1 MLVWFLSSKQS
12 ENTKRGEVIQ
22 LRYSEMILRSEG
34 IEASSTYTID
44 SVTNVTNVGTILVKQ
59 TIWKYTLEKIHILI
73 WFWLAR
79 VLKPAP
85 STQCSLLIAYKCN
98 QCGHDL
104 SQASTLRKHMKI
116 HSGEKSYHSNISRWF
131 CLASVLKQ
139 APPTQR
145 SLLISWTHIGSA
157 SCPGHTIYSPI
168 IEKWLGSYA

>member
-85 STQCSLLIAYKCN
+85 SHSVACWLHINVTSVGMIYLK
-98 QCGHDL
+98 
-104 SQASTLRKHMKI
+104 QALWGSTWKYI
-116 HSGEKSYHSNISRWF
+116 VEKSHTIPIFQDDFALRGYCS
-131 CLASVLKQ
+131 K